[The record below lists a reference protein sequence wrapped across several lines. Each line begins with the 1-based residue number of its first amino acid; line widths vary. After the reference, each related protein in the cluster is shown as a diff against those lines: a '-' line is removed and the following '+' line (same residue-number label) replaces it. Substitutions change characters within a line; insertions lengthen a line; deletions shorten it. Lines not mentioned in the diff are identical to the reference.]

1 MNCKIEYMIRSWK
14 PTAKV
19 DGLPYLPDAIITTA
33 MVPAGYAV
41 GGYASPMLVLLTD
54 KNSPVSQRV
63 FSCDLTTRLDDDDKL
78 PDMIRR
84 FVYEI
89 TGDETVDVPEEFIDD
104 VITWREAM

>member
-1 MNCKIEYMIRSWK
+1 MNCKVEYDIRSWK

-19 DGLPYLPDAIITTA
+19 NGLPYLPDAIITTA

-54 KNSPVSQRV
+54 KQSPISQRV
-63 FSCDLTTRLDDDDKL
+63 FSCDLTTRLGEDDTL

-89 TGDETVDVPEEFIDD
+89 TGDETINVPEEFIHD
-104 VITWREAM
+104 VIVWKDAM